1 MILTCLT
8 RFLADSR
15 WLSDQKLY
23 LAWARSDAKEGTP
36 NEQVGIKM
44 MGRWSQASWHPG
56 RPVSP
61 GAEELTAAGLGCGLR
76 LGLPPS
82 PRLWY
87 HMLAFHGWGGAVG
100 ALTTE
105 SEYKMRR
112 AGRGAPEGLF
122 PGRCSPSS
130 VWSLPGD
137 ARPFL
142 MQGGSQLGFE
152 LCSHLRASENHPLGP
167 RCWLNE
173 SGL

>member
-1 MILTCLT
+1 MLLLGLNEIIILTCLT

-76 LGLPPS
+76 LGLPPR
-82 PRLWY
+82 PVC
-87 HMLAFHGWGGAVG
+87 G
-100 ALTTE
+100 TT
-105 SEYKMRR
+105 
-112 AGRGAPEGLF
+112 
-122 PGRCSPSS
+122 
-130 VWSLPGD
+130 
-137 ARPFL
+137 
-142 MQGGSQLGFE
+142 
-152 LCSHLRASENHPLGP
+152 
-167 RCWLNE
+167 CWLFMGGE
-173 SGL
+173 VQ